1 MANITKTLENLTR
14 RGFQA
19 RYFDTSA
26 EANAYLVEALKGQTV
41 GMGGTMTAKEMGLN
55 EALTAAGIP
64 VISHWA
70 GFTAEEAAQAQAYIS
85 SVNGAAETG
94 ELINV
99 DGTGNRVAS
108 TIFGHQSLYLVLGT
122 NKLEPDFEKA
132 LWRARNIAG
141 PKNAQRLGKKT
152 PCAVKGDR
160 CYDCNSPERICRALA
175 VLWGPP
181 KGFEKVEVIIVG
193 ESLGI

>member
-19 RYFDTSA
+19 HYFATSA

-55 EALTAAGIP
+55 EALTRAGIQ

-70 GFTAEEAAQAQAYIS
+70 GFTAQEAAQAQAYIS

-94 ELINV
+94 ELINI

-108 TIFGHQSLYLVLGT
+108 TIFGHQCLYLVFGT

-152 PCAVKGDR
+152 PCAEKGDR
-160 CYDCNSPERICRALA
+160 CYDCNSPERICRALS

-193 ESLGI
+193 ENLGI

>member
-94 ELINV
+94 ELINI

-108 TIFGHQSLYLVLGT
+108 GIYGHKEVYYVVGV
-122 NKLEPDFEKA
+122 NKVAPDYERA
-132 LWRARNIAG
+132 LWRARNIAA
-141 PKNAQRLGKKT
+141 PRNAQRLGVKT
-152 PCAVKGDR
+152 PCALRGDR
-160 CYDCNSPERICRALA
+160 CYDCDSPERICKALT
-175 VLWGPP
+175 VLWRKPTAIGHA
-181 KGFEKVEVIIVG
+181 EVVLVD
-193 ESLGI
+193 EALGY